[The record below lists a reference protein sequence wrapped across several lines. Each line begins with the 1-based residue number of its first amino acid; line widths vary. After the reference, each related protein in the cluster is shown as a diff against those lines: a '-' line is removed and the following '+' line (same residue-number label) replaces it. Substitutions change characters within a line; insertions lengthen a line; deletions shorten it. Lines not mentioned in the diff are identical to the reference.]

1 MQLNNIFTGNQYDG
15 TSDKSNLEKAKEEQ
29 KLKSLAEEKKNAKI
43 VQEQNS
49 PESNGVLNVQNNYET
64 TAISMQND
72 NLQQNDDKVKD
83 KDMVEAKT
91 PKDLADW
98 IEPDPDDRE
107 KLFKPHPTSEYMNPN
122 QQK

>member
-29 KLKSLAEEKKNAKI
+29 KLKALAKEKENAKI
-43 VQEQNS
+43 AQEQKS
-49 PESNGVLNVQNNYET
+49 PESNGVVNVQNNDET
-64 TAISMQND
+64 TASSMQND

-83 KDMVEAKT
+83 KDVVEAKT

-98 IEPDPDDRE
+98 IESDPDDRE
-107 KLFKPHPTSEYMNPN
+107 KLFKPHPTSEYMNPT
-122 QQK
+122 QPK